1 VKGVGVNQLLEL
13 LVAYGPALL
22 FTLAVL
28 ETSFVTG
35 LFVPS
40 GVATSLATVLA
51 LQGRVELVPMIV
63 AATAGGAVGD
73 SIGFWV
79 GRCAGERALLGD
91 GPWARRIAPGRAALE
106 RLYGKHP
113 VYSVTVARLISFVRT
128 MMPMAA
134 GMSGL
139 PYRTYLL
146 YELVGLVGWTAMYVA
161 IGVLARESWGV
172 ANQLVGVGGTA
183 VFAVVGVSIWI
194 LMKRSDEAASDASA
208 GDADA

>member
-1 VKGVGVNQLLEL
+1 
-13 LVAYGPALL
+13 
-22 FTLAVL
+22 
-28 ETSFVTG
+28 
-35 LFVPS
+35 
-40 GVATSLATVLA
+40 
-51 LQGRVELVPMIV
+51 MIV
-63 AATAGGAVGD
+63 AATVGGAVGD

-79 GRCAGERALLGD
+79 GRRAGERALLGD
-91 GPWARRIAPGRAALE
+91 GRWARRIAPGRAALE

-146 YELVGLVGWTAMYVA
+146 YELVGLVVWTAMYVA

-172 ANQLVGVGGTA
+172 VTQLVGVGGTA

-194 LMKRSDEAASDASA
+194 FMKRSDEVASDAPA

>member
-1 VKGVGVNQLLEL
+1 MGVNQLLEL

-79 GRCAGERALLGD
+79 GRRAGERALLGD
-91 GPWARRIAPGRAALE
+91 GRGLAESLPGAL
-106 RLYGKHP
+106 RWKDSTG
-113 VYSVTVARLISFVRT
+113 
-128 MMPMAA
+128 
-134 GMSGL
+134 
-139 PYRTYLL
+139 
-146 YELVGLVGWTAMYVA
+146 
-161 IGVLARESWGV
+161 
-172 ANQLVGVGGTA
+172 N
-183 VFAVVGVSIWI
+183 I
-194 LMKRSDEAASDASA
+194 LCIR
-208 GDADA
+208 

>member
-1 VKGVGVNQLLEL
+1 VGVNQLLEL

-63 AATAGGAVGD
+63 AATVGGAVGD

-79 GRCAGERALLGD
+79 GRRAGERALLGD
-91 GPWARRIAPGRAALE
+91 RRWARRIAPGRAALE

-172 ANQLVGVGGTA
+172 VTQLVGVGGTA

-194 LMKRSDEAASDASA
+194 FMKRSDEVASDAPA

>member
-1 VKGVGVNQLLEL
+1 MGVNQLLEL

-35 LFVPS
+35 LLVPS

-79 GRCAGERALLGD
+79 GRRAGERALLGD
-91 GPWARRIAPGRAALE
+91 GRWARRIAPGRAALE

-172 ANQLVGVGGTA
+172 VTQLVGVGGTA

-194 LMKRSDEAASDASA
+194 FMKRSDEVASDAPA

>member
-1 VKGVGVNQLLEL
+1 MGVNQLLEL

-51 LQGRVELVPMIV
+51 LQGRVELVPNDRGRYSRRS
-63 AATAGGAVGD
+63 GGRFHRVR
-73 SIGFWV
+73 V
-79 GRCAGERALLGD
+79 GRRAGERALLGD
-91 GPWARRIAPGRAALE
+91 GRWARRIAPGRAALE

-172 ANQLVGVGGTA
+172 VTQLVGVGGTA

-194 LMKRSDEAASDASA
+194 FMKRSDEVASDAPA

>member
-1 VKGVGVNQLLEL
+1 MGVNQLLEL

-35 LFVPS
+35 LLVPS

-79 GRCAGERALLGD
+79 GRRAGERALLGD
-91 GPWARRIAPGRAALE
+91 GRWARRIAPGRAALE

-172 ANQLVGVGGTA
+172 ATQIVGVGGTA

-194 LMKRSDEAASDASA
+194 FMKRSDEVASDAPA

>member
-1 VKGVGVNQLLEL
+1 MGVNQLLEL

-63 AATAGGAVGD
+63 AATVGGAVGD

-79 GRCAGERALLGD
+79 GRRAGERALLGD
-91 GPWARRIAPGRAALE
+91 GRWARRIAPGRAALE

-172 ANQLVGVGGTA
+172 VTQLVGVGGTA

-194 LMKRSDEAASDASA
+194 FMKRSDEVASDAPA

>member
-1 VKGVGVNQLLEL
+1 VGVNQLLEL

-63 AATAGGAVGD
+63 AATVGGAVGD

-79 GRCAGERALLGD
+79 GRRAGERALLGD
-91 GPWARRIAPGRAALE
+91 GRWARRIAPGRAALE

-172 ANQLVGVGGTA
+172 ATQIVGVGGTA